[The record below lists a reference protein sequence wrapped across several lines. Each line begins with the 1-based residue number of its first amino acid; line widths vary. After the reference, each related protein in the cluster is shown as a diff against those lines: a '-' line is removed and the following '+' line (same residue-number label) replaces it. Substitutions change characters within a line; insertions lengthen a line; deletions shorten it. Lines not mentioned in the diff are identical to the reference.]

1 MCSLHVDHMTD
12 HMRNR
17 GNLHNALLLYF
28 TLDVCELN
36 SDMCLD
42 EVDMLHVTGH
52 EGDMEAAVSCQRLRS
67 CSERH
72 RILCLWCRIGSC
84 IHGIRGRHIVQRVKS
99 FMLDI
104 LEQGSVHCTQKWISV
119 VTNDHDGG
127 SCSCAQLT
135 FEVIGVESVCAHG
148 CVTDAWATVHGK
160 ENA

>member
-17 GNLHNALLLYF
+17 GDLHNALLLYF

-99 FMLDI
+99 F
-104 LEQGSVHCTQKWISV
+104 CWISWNKDRFIARRSGYLWSRTITMEAV
-119 VTNDHDGG
+119 V
-127 SCSCAQLT
+127 
-135 FEVIGVESVCAHG
+135 VAH
-148 CVTDAWATVHGK
+148 
-160 ENA
+160 NSRSR